1 MGLGV
6 IRNRVIRNVL
16 INTLLY
22 DMNAEIFYKSIE
34 VTLGPV
40 LNEIGFVR
48 LKERRPIWMSRVQ
61 NQDVCIEMRY
71 GKYPWEPYCGGRFSV
86 FIREKGKPDDSIES
100 LFGEINI
107 DDMEMALSITESCAE
122 KLRKADLNDLSD
134 DDNVAEMYESWRQDE
149 LSEMTPDSIKKE
161 FSLVINPQLPFYD
174 EHDAQQWGLFVGR
187 VATNLFQEKVNFV

>member
-1 MGLGV
+1 VSPLNQA
-6 IRNRVIRNVL
+6 RLRTQKPAPQL
-16 INTLLY
+16 AALY

-40 LNEIGFVR
+40 LNEIGFIR
-48 LKERRPIWMSRVQ
+48 LKGRRPIWMSRVQ
-61 NQDVCIEMRY
+61 SQDMCIEMRY
-71 GKYPWEPYCGGRFSV
+71 GKYPWEPYSGGRFSV

-122 KLRKADLNDLSD
+122 KLRKADLDDLSD

-149 LSEMTPDSIKKE
+149 LSEMTSDFIKKE
-161 FSLVINPQLPFYD
+161 ISLVINPQLPFYD

-187 VATNLFQEKVNFV
+187 VATNLFQKR